1 MSTTL
6 RKTHSVAHGP
16 PASGSKGPSPSTSA
30 FTPSSGHQARP
41 ALDRGSQA
49 TMSTG
54 FTWHPSSA
62 GTWKRATKSP
72 PQSGR
77 GGRYSRDSFV
87 DKEPRAGERGQQPQ
101 VVGFVLLDEFAL
113 HLLWRTDNFGFPL
126 KCHLTATNFTE
137 DLWPANIRVLVAL
150 EDDRGHPV
158 AVCWGAAQ
166 GKVRSQPGPPP
177 ELGCLINISQP
188 ETDQGPSG
196 PCVSLLLGF

>member
-1 MSTTL
+1 MSLPTPSNRQEPLASSTL
-6 RKTHSVAHGP
+6 LRTDSVTHRS
-16 PASGSKGPSPSTSA
+16 PASGSNGPSLATSA
-30 FTPSSGHQARP
+30 FTASSGHPARP

-49 TMSTG
+49 TVGTG

-62 GTWKRATKSP
+62 GTQKRATKSP

-113 HLLWRTDNFGFPL
+113 HLLWRTDDFCFPL

-137 DLWPANIRVLVAL
+137 DLRPADIRILVTP

-158 AVCWGAAQ
+158 AVCWGAVQ
-166 GKVRSQPGPPP
+166 GRVRSQPGPPP
-177 ELGCLINISQP
+177 APLPKLGCLIHTP
-188 ETDQGPSG
+188 
-196 PCVSLLLGF
+196 